1 MTTPTTTPP
10 AKDSTAPDK
19 GLLGVVCLALVRF
32 WCRLV
37 GHVQRWSPDDAD
49 KHCRRCGHEFYP
61 DEEDPYQ
68 SEDYQRFLAECA
80 KECTCSHDICDSVLA
95 GGVCEDIHD
104 YHDDL

>member
-1 MTTPTTTPP
+1 MKHDQQP
-10 AKDSTAPDK
+10 SS
-19 GLLGVVCLALVRF
+19 VICIRFVRF
-32 WCRLV
+32 LRWLKSLV
-37 GHVQRWSPDDAD
+37 GICPQDGCWNDCAGNHVGMCAECWNGKQ
-49 KHCRRCGHEFYP
+49 
-61 DEEDPYQ
+61 EEDPYQ